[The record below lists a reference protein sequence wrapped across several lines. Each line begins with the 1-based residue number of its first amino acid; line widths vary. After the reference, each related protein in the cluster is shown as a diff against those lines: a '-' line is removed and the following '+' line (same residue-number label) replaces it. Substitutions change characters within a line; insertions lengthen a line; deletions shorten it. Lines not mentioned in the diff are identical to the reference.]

1 MTKGS
6 GERSYWIAAIAV
18 SAAVHLLLAVVIP
31 GISAIPQEPPIM
43 RVRLTVPEQKSVQNA
58 APVPAPAPVKEDS
71 PTPKKAKLDAVQPK
85 KTPAAKPVPKATQE
99 TVIETPAADEVRPYP
114 EGGAG
119 ATDETSSSQA
129 GAETSAG
136 TSSQQGVLDLEA
148 LEIIKKVVPDYSMF
162 SRKRKEEGTV
172 TIIARV
178 SEGRVV
184 SAEIERSSGYERLD
198 ESALRAVRQWIFKNI
213 GEIRVRVPVTF
224 RLK

>member
-6 GERSYWIAAIAV
+6 GERSYWIAAAAV

-31 GISAIPQEPPIM
+31 GIPAIPEEPPIM
-43 RVRLTVPEQKSVQNA
+43 RVRLTAPEQKSVQNA
-58 APVPAPAPVKEDS
+58 APVPAPVKEDS
-71 PTPKKAKLDAVQPK
+71 PSPKKAKLDAVQPK
-85 KTPAAKPVPKATQE
+85 KTLAAKPVPKATQE
-99 TVIETPAADEVRPYP
+99 TVIETPVADEVQSYP

-184 SAEIERSSGYERLD
+184 SAEVERSSGYERLD

>member
-6 GERSYWIAAIAV
+6 GERSYWIAAAAV

-31 GISAIPQEPPIM
+31 GIPAIPEEPPIM
-43 RVRLTVPEQKSVQNA
+43 RVRLTVPEQKSLPNA
-58 APVPAPAPVKEDS
+58 APVPAPVKEDR
-71 PTPKKAKLDAVQPK
+71 PTPKKVKPDAVRPK
-85 KTPAAKPVPKATQE
+85 ETPAAKPVPKATQE
-99 TVIETPAADEVRPYP
+99 TVIETPVADEVQSYP

-184 SAEIERSSGYERLD
+184 SAEVERSSGYERLD